1 MHLWY
6 LMVFCLLAVAE
17 PQSPIAQPAT
27 TPAGA
32 ITGTVVDE
40 SGKPVV
46 GARVQAVGRKKKW
59 VGGYYEIPTGPPDES
74 DDRGQFR
81 LHSLPPGQYVVA
93 VFLASQPPATD
104 HREANEYVRTYNP
117 RTTSLAEAEPIAVEP
132 GKEHAVSV
140 SVTRVRLVFEHARE
154 RCGIS

>member
-6 LMVFCLLAVAE
+6 LTLFCLLVVAE
-17 PQSPIAQPAT
+17 PQGPIPQPAT

-32 ITGTVVDE
+32 IIGTVTDE

-59 VGGYYEIPTGPPDES
+59 AGGYYEIPTGPPDDS

-93 VFLASQPPATD
+93 VFLPSQPPATD
-104 HREANEYVRTYNP
+104 YREANEYVRTYNLDLIRFGGHLP
-117 RTTSLAEAEPIAVEP
+117 K
-132 GKEHAVSV
+132 GGYD
-140 SVTRVRLVFEHARE
+140 VRNGRHTKPARAPAIH
-154 RCGIS
+154 G